1 MATLRM
7 VHGLRARLARGFGG
21 GIALPDSS
29 ETIGSLVNRLAWPV
43 ILENLFQTL
52 LGVVDMLMVSRLG
65 SDAIAG
71 VGTATQVMFVVN
83 ATFAAITVGTT
94 VLVARFTG
102 AGQPDEANRVAK
114 QSLLLG
120 VMISAVVMLLGHF
133 SAEPVV
139 RLMGA
144 EPQVVTLG
152 GGYLRIVSQ
161 TAIFLVTM
169 FVAGG
174 ALRGA
179 GDTRTPMLVTGFI
192 NLVNAVASYVLIF
205 GHLGL
210 PALGVDG
217 SAWGA
222 GVARAAGTAIML
234 VVLLRGRR
242 RVSIAGRE
250 GWGFHPDLI
259 QRVLRLGIPSM
270 FEQLLLSGGM
280 LLYSVI
286 TISLG
291 TTVYATQ
298 RITFNALSISFL
310 PGFGFAMAA
319 TALTGQSLGAKQPDV
334 AERATWY
341 AVRVAAIWMS
351 SMGLMLILAGQPIM
365 RLFSQDPEIV
375 VLGAAALRVI
385 ALSQPFQA
393 FGQVLAGGLRGAGDT
408 RFPMGVTFAGIWLVR
423 LPLGYLMGPLLGY
436 GLPGVYV
443 SNVLDA
449 FVRAGACFLRYRTG
463 RWRQIEV

>member
-1 MATLRM
+1 MMIVKTAQ
-7 VHGLRARLARGFGG
+7 GLRARLARGLGG
-21 GIALPDSS
+21 EVVLPDDPRAIS
-29 ETIGSLVNRLAWPV
+29 GVVNRLAWPV

-65 SDAIAG
+65 SEAIAG
-71 VGTATQVMFVVN
+71 VGTALQVMFVVN

-102 AGQPDEANRVAK
+102 AGQPAEANRVAK

-120 VMISAVVMLLGHF
+120 VVISAVIMLLGHF
-133 SAEPVV
+133 FAETAVALLGPE
-139 RLMGA
+139 A
-144 EPQVVTLG
+144 SVVTLG

-161 TAIFLVTM
+161 MAIFLITM
-169 FVAGG
+169 FIAGG

-192 NLVNAVASYVLIF
+192 NLVNAGVAYLLIF
-205 GHLGL
+205 GRLGL
-210 PALGVDG
+210 PALGVNG

-222 GVARAAGTAIML
+222 SIARAVGAAIL
-234 VVLLRGRR
+234 LAVLLRGR
-242 RVSIAGRE
+242 VKISIVGRE
-250 GWGFHPDLI
+250 GWGFDLDLVRRI
-259 QRVLRLGIPSM
+259 LHLGIPSM
-270 FEQLLLSGGM
+270 FEQLLMSGGM

-291 TTVYATQ
+291 TKVYATQ

-319 TALTGQSLGAKQPDV
+319 TALTGQSLGAQRPEL
-334 AERATWY
+334 AERSTWY
-341 AVRVAAIWMS
+341 AVRMAAVWMS
-351 SMGLMLILAGQPIM
+351 SMGLLLIVAGAPIM

-375 VLGAAALRVI
+375 NLGAVALKVI
-385 ALSQPFQA
+385 ALSQPLQA
-393 FGQVLAGGLRGAGDT
+393 LAQVLAGGLRGAGDT
-408 RFPMGVTFAGIWLVR
+408 RFPMVVIFMGIWLVR
-423 LPLGYLMGPLLGY
+423 LPLGYLMGPVLGY
-436 GLPGVYV
+436 SLPGVYV

-449 FVRAGACFLRYRTG
+449 LLRAGACLLRYRAG
-463 RWRQIEV
+463 RWREIKV